1 MLGELR
7 NPLGQRCCRQSAVEH
22 DVDES
27 EGTQI
32 GAGLQRR
39 FTGVEHP
46 PIGGHRVRGTAAALQ
61 RVAEAQ
67 ESAHRRQPLRRSRRR
82 RCREGVANLERLGG
96 TGQPAGD
103 VAYHFDAARLVDV
116 LGEQIR
122 GERVDAHVTA
132 VESTGRSAT
141 VVLEDGTRLPC
152 DYVLDAR
159 GFPPQG
165 DPDLVHLPCIPT
177 NAALVQFASPI
188 GDPGVTRNV
197 ARPHGW
203 VFVIP
208 LADRT
213 GTGYVHDAS
222 ITPRAEVEADYDAL
236 LRAEGITP
244 IGERRL
250 LRFPNFARRTTF
262 DGAVMRVGN
271 AASFTEPL
279 EALSLGTAIFQLR
292 SFTQWVRGSADD
304 EPRRAPD
311 PQRLHA
317 FNAGLLAF
325 VRRNAIFL
333 GWHYSAGAPWE
344 TPFWARAR
352 GSFARAA
359 GDPVLAPDAA
369 FFRTFVDVARELTVD
384 DLDDITDREQW
395 NQRVFPRLRLHR
407 PFGNFSE
414 LNVAQVGHG
423 IGSFAR

>member
-1 MLGELR
+1 MKIAVLG
-7 NPLGQRCCRQSAVEH
+7 G
-22 DVDES
+22 
-27 EGTQI
+27 
-32 GAGLQRR
+32 
-39 FTGVEHP
+39 
-46 PIGGHRVRGTAAALQ
+46 GTAGTMAAVQVTWAFPAAELVHVVDSRIPIIGVGESSTPAVPRWLEQVDGPSFAELQ
-61 RVAEAQ
+61 ARCGSTRKLAGRFERWGTRHA
-67 ESAHRRQPLRRSRRR
+67 SFLHRF
-82 RCREGVANLERLGG
+82 
-96 TGQPAGD
+96 QPAGE
-103 VAYHFDAARLVDV
+103 VAYHFDAGRLVDV
-116 LGEQIR
+116 LGERIR
-122 GERVDAHVTA
+122 GQRIDAHVTA
-132 VESTGRSAT
+132 VESTGRFAT
-141 VVLEDGTRLPC
+141 VVLEGGTRLSC

-159 GFPPQG
+159 GFPPQD
-165 DPDLVHLPCIPT
+165 DPDLVHLSCIST

-188 GDPGVTRNV
+188 GDPEVTRNV

-213 GTGYVHDAS
+213 GTGYIYDATV
-222 ITPRAEVEADYDAL
+222 TPRAEVEADYDAL
-236 LRAEGITP
+236 LRDEGMTP

-292 SFTQWVRGSADD
+292 SLTQWIRGTED

-311 PQRLHA
+311 PLRLHA
-317 FNAGLLAF
+317 FNEGLLSF

-333 GWHYSAGAPWE
+333 GWHYCAGSPWD

-359 GDPVLAPDAA
+359 EDPMLAPDVALL
-369 FFRTFVDVARELTVD
+369 RTFIDVARELPID
-384 DLDDITDREQW
+384 DLSEITDREQW
-395 NQRVFPRLRLHR
+395 IERVFPRLRLHR
-407 PFGNFSE
+407 PYGNFSE

-423 IGSFAR
+423 IGSFPR

>member
-1 MLGELR
+1 MRIAVLG
-7 NPLGQRCCRQSAVEH
+7 G
-22 DVDES
+22 
-27 EGTQI
+27 
-32 GAGLQRR
+32 
-39 FTGVEHP
+39 
-46 PIGGHRVRGTAAALQ
+46 GTAGTMAAVQVTWAFPAAELVHVVDSRIPIIGVGESSTPAVPRWLEQVGGPGFAELQ
-61 RVAEAQ
+61 ARCGSTRKRAGRFERWGTRHA
-67 ESAHRRQPLRRSRRR
+67 SFLHRFQP
-82 RCREGVANLERLGG
+82 
-96 TGQPAGD
+96 TGE
-103 VAYHFDAARLVDV
+103 VAYHFDAGRLVDV
-116 LGEQIR
+116 LGERIR
-122 GERVDAHVTA
+122 GQRIDAHVTA

-141 VVLEDGTRLPC
+141 VVLEGGTRLAY
-152 DYVLDAR
+152 DYVIDAR
-159 GFPPQG
+159 GFPPQD
-165 DPDLVHLPCIPT
+165 DPDLVHLSCIPT

-188 GDPGVTRNV
+188 GDPEVTRNV

-213 GTGYVHDAS
+213 GTGYIHDATV
-222 ITPRAEVEADYDAL
+222 TPRAEVEADYDAL
-236 LRAEGITP
+236 LREEGITP

-292 SFTQWVRGSADD
+292 SFTQWVRNNDSW
-304 EPRRAPD
+304 PRRDPD
-311 PQRLHA
+311 PLRLHA
-317 FNAGLLAF
+317 FNEGLLSF

-333 GWHYSAGAPWE
+333 GWHYCAGSPWE

-359 GDPVLAPDAA
+359 EDPMLAPDVALL
-369 FFRTFVDVARELTVD
+369 RTFIDVARELPID

-407 PFGNFSE
+407 PYGNFSE

>member
-1 MLGELR
+1 MRIAVLGGGTAGTMAAVQVTWALPAAELVHVVDSRIPIIGVGESSTPAIPRWLEQVGGPSLPELR
-7 NPLGQRCCRQSAVEH
+7 ARCGSTLKRAGRFERW
-22 DVDES
+22 
-27 EGTQI
+27 GTRH
-32 GAGLQRR
+32 ASFLHR
-39 FTGVEHP
+39 F
-46 PIGGHRVRGTAAALQ
+46 
-61 RVAEAQ
+61 
-67 ESAHRRQPLRRSRRR
+67 QP
-82 RCREGVANLERLGG
+82 V
-96 TGQPAGD
+96 GD
-103 VAYHFDAARLVDV
+103 VAYHFDAARLVEV
-116 LGEQIR
+116 LGEHIR

-132 VESTGRSAT
+132 VESSGRSAT
-141 VVLEDGTRLPC
+141 VVLEDGTRLAC

-159 GFPPQG
+159 GFPPPD
-165 DPDLVHLPCIPT
+165 DPDLLHLPCIPT

-188 GDPGVTRNV
+188 GDPEVTRNV

-213 GTGYVHDAS
+213 GTGYIHDAS

-236 LRAEGITP
+236 LREEGMSP

-271 AASFTEPL
+271 AAAFTEPL

-292 SFTQWVRGSADD
+292 SFTQWVRGS
-304 EPRRAPD
+304 EGGPRSAPD
-311 PQRLHA
+311 PLRLHA
-317 FNAGLLAF
+317 FNAGLLSF

-344 TPFWARAR
+344 TPFWSRAR
-352 GSFARAA
+352 GAFARAA
-359 GDPVLAPDAA
+359 SDPLLAPDVAS
-369 FFRTFVDVARELTVD
+369 FRTFLDVARELPID

-407 PFGNFSE
+407 PYGNFSE

-423 IGSFAR
+423 IGSFTR